1 MSTDRLGILLG
12 TIASLAIFISAAAA
26 SADDGEAHKIEAFEK
41 EIRPILVENCQSCHG
56 PELQRG
62 SLRLDARAYLIEGGD
77 SGPAVE
83 PGEPAESLLIEAV
96 KSVDDE
102 AAAMPPGKR
111 KKLSP
116 AEVEA
121 LERWI
126 AAGAVWP
133 DDGQVVTTRKD
144 AWATHWAF
152 QPVANPSPPET
163 DRPDWVRTPIDAF
176 VLERLEAEGLSPSPP
191 ADRRTL
197 IRRLTYDLTGLPPT
211 PEEVDAFEADPDPN
225 AYEKLVDRLLASE
238 HYGEQWAR
246 HWLDVARYSD
256 TKGYVYGR
264 EERFLVQSAAYRD
277 WVVRAFN
284 DDLPYDRFLLDQLAA
299 DQVEPDDPE
308 ALAAMGFLTIGRR
321 FLGVT
326 PDVIDDRIDV
336 VTRGTMG
343 LTVSCARCHDHKFD
357 PIPTADYYSLYGV
370 FQNCAE
376 RLTRIGE
383 PETNDEATEAFEAE
397 LNKRLTTLRDGLD
410 AERAEAS
417 KRVRARIADYLMV
430 QLDLSVVP
438 PEGFDTVL
446 GADDLIPGFAR
457 RWRDYLAKA
466 ALADDP
472 IFRPWRR
479 FAAIDQGDFATEAA
493 KATEELTAPGAPRLN
508 SRVAAAFATP
518 PATIQEVAQRYAA
531 LFAEIDAQ
539 WLEASKAEPPPV
551 ALAEADDEA
560 LRRVLYEHASP
571 CVVPDESIV
580 TIEWFFDSGQVTKL
594 WQLQGEVD
602 RWIIN
607 SPQAPPFAVAVVDR
621 AEIREPRIFVRG
633 SAANPGDE
641 VPRRFL
647 EVVAGPDAAPFEQGS
662 GRLELARAIVDP
674 ENPLTA
680 RVWVNRIWSHHFGE
694 GLVNTP
700 SDFGVRADPPSHP
713 ELLDWLAQRLVAEG
727 WRSKAIHRLILLSST
742 YQQRSNGPDS
752 AEALEA
758 AQLKDPENRLLWR
771 TNPHRLSFEEFRDTL
786 LAVTGEL
793 DPRIGGRAT
802 QLFGGSPNLRRTLY
816 GLVDR
821 QFLPGTLRVFDFAN
835 PDLHVPTRSE
845 TTVPQQALFALNHPF
860 FADRARALAARFAS
874 DDADASIRA
883 LYRAIYQREPTSG
896 QLEAARG
903 FIGSASSEPEPSPP
917 PATLAWSHGY
927 GPVDPASGPSG
938 TFTLLPHFN
947 GSAWG
952 GGPNWPDPTL
962 GWARLT
968 AEGGHPGDDLN
979 RAVFRRWTSPIR
991 GTIAIESTL
1000 THAEAAGDGVRGW
1013 IVSSRLG
1020 VLKTAVVHNTKV
1032 DFNLASVAVEPGDA
1046 IDFVV
1051 DVREGLNSDQYL
1063 WAPKIR
1069 ALGAEWLPTATPVA
1083 DWDAARDFSGPMTKR
1098 LKPWEQL
1105 AQALLM
1111 SNEFMFV
1118 D

>member
-1 MSTDRLGILLG
+1 MPTNRLGILLG
-12 TIASLAIFISAAAA
+12 TIASLAVLSSAAARP
-26 SADDGEAHKIEAFEK
+26 DDAVEMFEK
-41 EIRPILVENCQSCHG
+41 EIRPILAENCQSCHG
-56 PELQRG
+56 PEKQKG
-62 SLRLDARAYLIEGGD
+62 SLRLDARAFLVEGGD
-77 SGPAVE
+77 SGPAIE
-83 PGEPAESLLIEAV
+83 PGEPGESLLIEAV
-96 KSVDDE
+96 KGTDE
-102 AAAMPPGKR
+102 LVTAMPPGKR
-111 KKLSP
+111 TKLS
-116 AEVEA
+116 AEQIKA

-133 DDGQVVTTRKD
+133 EDGPAVTTRKD

-152 QPVANPSPPET
+152 QPVANPAPPET

-176 VLERLEAEGLSPSPP
+176 VLAKLEDEGLSPSPQ

-197 IRRLTYDLTGLPPT
+197 IRRLTYDLTGLPPS
-211 PEEVDAFEADPDPN
+211 PEEVDAFVADSDPS

-238 HYGEQWAR
+238 HYGEHWAR
-246 HWLDVARYSD
+246 LWLDVARYSD

-284 DDLPYDRFLLDQLAA
+284 ADMPYDRFLLDQLAA
-299 DQVEPDDPE
+299 DQTRPDDPE

-343 LTVSCARCHDHKFD
+343 LTVACARCHDHKFD

-376 RLTRIGE
+376 RLTQIGE
-383 PETNDEATEAFEAE
+383 PETSDEATQAFEAE
-397 LNKRLTTLRDGLD
+397 LNKRLKANHDGLS

-417 KRVRARIADYLMV
+417 KRVRGRIADYLMV

-446 GADDLIPGFAR
+446 GSDDLIPGFAR

-466 ALADDP
+466 AREDDP

-479 FAAIDQGDFATEAA
+479 YAAIPEADFAAEAA
-493 KATEELTAPGAPRLN
+493 KATEELTAPGAPPLN
-508 SRVAAAFATP
+508 PRVAAAFATP
-518 PATIQEVAQRYAA
+518 PATIREVADRYAA
-531 LFAEIDAQ
+531 LLAEIDAK
-539 WLEASKAEPPPV
+539 WLEASKADPPAD
-551 ALAEADDEA
+551 ALADAGDEA
-560 LRRVLYEHASP
+560 LRGVLYGVESP

-633 SAANPGDE
+633 NAANPGDQ

-647 EVVAGPDAAPFEQGS
+647 KVVAGDDAEPFTEGS

-680 RVWVNRIWSHHFGE
+680 RVWVNRIWARHFGE
-694 GLVNTP
+694 GLVATP

-713 ELLDWLAQRLVAEG
+713 ELLDWLARRLVAEG

-752 AEALEA
+752 PEAFET
-758 AQLKDPENRLLWR
+758 AQLKDPENRLFWR
-771 TNPHRLSFEEFRDTL
+771 ANPHRLDFEEFRDTL

-793 DPRIGGRAT
+793 DPRVGGRAA
-802 QLFGGSPNLRRTLY
+802 QLFGGAPNVRRTIY
-816 GLVDR
+816 GLIDR
-821 QFLPGTLRVFDFAN
+821 QFVPGTLRVFDFAN
-835 PDLHVPTRSE
+835 PDLHVATRSE
-845 TTVPQQALFALNHPF
+845 TTVPQQALFAMNSPF

-874 DDADASIRA
+874 AESDADGSIRG
-883 LYRAIYQREPTSG
+883 LYRAIHQREPTST
-896 QLEAARG
+896 QLEAARS
-903 FIGSASSEPEPSPP
+903 FLAAATDEPEPQPP
-917 PATLAWSHGY
+917 PATLAWSYGY
-927 GPVDPASGPSG
+927 GPVDPESGPG
-938 TFTLLPHFN
+938 KTFTPLPHFD

-952 GGPNWPDPTL
+952 GSSRWPDPKL
-962 GWARLT
+962 GWAQIT

-979 RAVFRRWTSPIR
+979 RSIFRRWTAPFR

-1000 THAEAAGDGVRGW
+1000 THSEAAGDGVRGW

-1020 VLKTAVVHNTKV
+1020 VLKSAVVHNAKV
-1032 DFNLASVAVEPGDA
+1032 DFSLASVAVEPGDT

-1051 DVREGLNSDQYL
+1051 DVRDGLNSDQHL

-1083 DWDAARDFSGPMTKR
+1083 DWDATRDFAGPMTKR